1 MIFGRVD
8 EVDGHYIATNF
19 VAATVPIESLYIT
32 SNSAARASVTNPLG
46 PLRVKTDW
54 RSIGLGYART
64 WVPALGLALPLLSLL
79 SGRMV
84 FETLLVTIASLA
96 LAAFAYRAGKLP
108 DDEKAR
114 LRLLGTVTGLRIDP
128 TKLTA
133 ATRAVKRDSLGDLMD
148 KGGIPMTPDGI
159 LEVIDDIPIPA
170 MALVYG
176 YACYAGDE
184 PAWRDCAEIIYL
196 RHAQSEQ

>member
-1 MIFGRVD
+1 MMLGRVD
-8 EVDGHYIATNF
+8 EVDGHYIATSF
-19 VAATVPIESLYIT
+19 VAGTIPTASMYIT
-32 SNSAARASVTNPLG
+32 SNSAARASVTSPLG

-64 WVPALGLALPLLSLL
+64 WLPILGIALALLACFTRFSLFILLAAGAAWAGAGLAH
-79 SGRMV
+79 
-84 FETLLVTIASLA
+84 
-96 LAAFAYRAGKLP
+96 RAGKLP

-128 TKLTA
+128 TRLRDE
-133 ATRAVKRDSLGDLMD
+133 TRAVKRDSLGDLME
-148 KGGIPMTPDGI
+148 KGGIPMTPEGI
-159 LEVIDDIPIPA
+159 IEVIDDIPLPA

-184 PAWRDCAEIIYL
+184 PAWRDCAELIYS
-196 RHAQSEQ
+196 RHQQADQ